1 MKLPRTEK
9 LKLANPPSITIQII
23 GCSKKCMPNI
33 FSNIG
38 MNYSTP
44 FCQNDSENEKC
55 AMQIGKKIIHQNIG
69 QSSCKKSCSNLVYNG
84 EIASSVTH
92 YEKFLG
98 EKYVK
103 ILHQTIKGKR
113 S

>member
-1 MKLPRTEK
+1 
-9 LKLANPPSITIQII
+9 
-23 GCSKKCMPNI
+23 
-33 FSNIG
+33 

-44 FCQNDSENEKC
+44 FCQNDNENEKC

-69 QSSCKKSCSNLVYNG
+69 HQSSCKKSCSNLEYNG
-84 EIASSVTH
+84 DISSSVMR
-92 YEKFLG
+92 YQKFLQ

-103 ILHQTIKGKR
+103 IGYYKIKGKL